1 MLNSILPLI
10 KANSFRK
17 EQERFS
23 CSPQRAGRRSRG
35 PGTHRADFQLQDA
48 AQHLPRHGAAGPG
61 RRWRPPTRS
70 RAAGRTPLSRQ
81 PPRFR
86 LPLRMR
92 TTPAG
97 GARAPRE
104 PPSGRRTVDIT
115 PTMPRAFAPFPQC
128 FLFFSFF
135 LVNFGCVL
143 EFPWHSGF
151 GPLDSLRLSCLRV
164 SAVMYYT
171 KTVTLNCSSLQPHTG
186 RGLSL

>member
-48 AQHLPRHGAAGPG
+48 AQHLPRHGAAAPG

-128 FLFFSFF
+128 FVPPLPLFFLFF
-135 LVNFGCVL
+135 LFFWVR
-143 EFPWHSGF
+143 P
-151 GPLDSLRLSCLRV
+151 RV
-164 SAVMYYT
+164 SLT
-171 KTVTLNCSSLQPHTG
+171 FWFWPS
-186 RGLSL
+186 GLFEAQLSQSICCHVLHQDSDS

>member
-97 GARAPRE
+97 GAPRE

-171 KTVTLNCSSLQPHTG
+171 KTVTLNCSLTQEG
-186 RGLSL
+186 V